1 MVEVE
6 LTALETIFDDNYA
19 DWAPSSTDLESWEEV
34 TASGSDTTVTLVGLF
49 GGDLTAFLED
59 CTAATDDCDPADYD
73 GFSGWA
79 FGIEWTPAAA
89 ATRLRQATVDDIN
102 TLVFADRLIAAQVT
116 WVDGDNTLITSDV
129 DVDEITADAPAS
141 GDITDTAVTDAFDRF
156 WGDVSVGLDG
166 PQYAVYFQEEGA
178 DIYYEVD
185 SESTVWAYL
194 ANAAGES
201 TDVTWAGA
209 AQLTAA
215 AGAVAVAL
223 LF

>member
-1 MVEVE
+1 MS
-6 LTALETIFDDNYA
+6 LSALETIFDDNHA
-19 DWAPSSTDLESWEEV
+19 DWTPTDTDLESWEEV
-34 TASGSDTTVTLVGLF
+34 NASGSDTTTTCVGLF
-49 GGDLTAFLED
+49 GGDLTSFLDD
-59 CTAATDDCDPADYD
+59 CAAATDDCDVADYD
-73 GFSGWA
+73 GYSGWA
-79 FGIEWTPAAA
+79 FGIEWTPATAA
-89 ATRLRQATVDDIN
+89 ARLRQATAGDIN
-102 TLVFADRLIAAQVT
+102 TLVFEDRSIAAQVT

-129 DVDEITADAPAS
+129 DVTVAADAPAA
-141 GDITDTAVTDAFDRF
+141 GDIADIENTDTFDGF
-156 WGDVSVGLDG
+156 WGDVSVGIAG

>member
-1 MVEVE
+1 MTD
-6 LTALETIFDDNYA
+6 LSALETIFDDNHA
-19 DWAPSSTDLESWEEV
+19 DWAPSATDLDAWEEV
-34 TASGSDTTVTLVGLF
+34 TASGDDTTVTKVGLF
-49 GGDLTAFLED
+49 SGDLTDFLAD
-59 CTAATDDCDPADYD
+59 CTAATDDCDPAEYD

-79 FGIEWTPAAA
+79 FGVEWAPAAV
-89 ATRLRQATVDDIN
+89 RLRQAIAADIN

-116 WVDGDNTLITSDV
+116 WVDGDNELITSEV
-129 DVDEITADAPAS
+129 DVDEITDAAPDAEDIDV
-141 GDITDTAVTDAFDRF
+141 GDIENTDTFDGF
-156 WGDVSVGLDG
+156 WGDVTVGLDG
-166 PQYAVYFQEEGA
+166 PQYAVYFQEEGD

>member
-1 MVEVE
+1 MTE
-6 LTALETIFDDNYA
+6 LSALETIFDDNYA
-19 DWAPSSTDLESWEEV
+19 DWAPSDTDLDAWEEV
-34 TASGSDTTVTLVGLF
+34 TASGEDTTVTKVGLF
-49 GGDLTAFLED
+49 GGDLTAFLAD
-59 CTAATDDCDPADYD
+59 CTAATDDCDPAEYD

-79 FGIEWTPAAA
+79 FGVEWAPAEAA
-89 ATRLRQATVDDIN
+89 DTRLRQATAADIN

-116 WVDGDNTLITSDV
+116 WVDGENVLITSDV
-129 DVDEITADAPAS
+129 DVEEITDAAPEAD
-141 GDITDTAVTDAFDRF
+141 DIADTEVTDAFNRF
-156 WGDVSVGLDG
+156 WGDVTVGLDG
-166 PQYAVYFQEEGA
+166 PQYAVHFQEEGD
-178 DIYYEVD
+178 DIYYEID